1 MYNKGTSKI
10 KDIRIEDMFW
20 SMTGYTEGK
29 LQIKHIY
36 IPFPLH
42 GTLKKTISI
51 VNYQYIT
58 RVYRHIEGRKKLGL
72 AQRHQPMIQV
82 ILIHM
87 HVYRY
92 R

>member
-36 IPFPLH
+36 IYSF
-42 GTLKKTISI
+42 SI
-51 VNYQYIT
+51 TWHTEEDNFN
-58 RVYRHIEGRKKLGL
+58 RKLPVYHKGL
-72 AQRHQPMIQV
+72 QA
-82 ILIHM
+82 
-87 HVYRY
+87 Y
-92 R
+92 